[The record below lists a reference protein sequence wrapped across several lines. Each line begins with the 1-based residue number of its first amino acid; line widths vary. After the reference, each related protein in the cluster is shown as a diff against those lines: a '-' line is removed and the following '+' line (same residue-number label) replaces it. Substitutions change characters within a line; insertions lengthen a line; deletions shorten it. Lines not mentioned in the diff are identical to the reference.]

1 MRVSTASTY
10 ESSVNTLQR
19 RQQELSVAQGQL
31 TSGKKVSKPS
41 DDPTGAARA
50 ERALIEQTRGETTL
64 RVVDASRNAMTLSEG
79 ALGDAVDLVQTA
91 REALVSA
98 GNGSYTAGE
107 RQAVALQLR
116 ELRSQLLNVANQQD
130 GNGGY
135 LFGGQG
141 VQTAPFLDAVGGVDY
156 ASTGGQ
162 INGSANER
170 LPLSVDGEQ
179 VWLQARSGNGVF
191 TTDAA
196 AANTGSGW
204 ISAGNV
210 TDPAALQDQA
220 YSLSFGTDASGAAT
234 YSVAL
239 ADGSAATDSAG
250 NPITDRP
257 YSSGKSITDIPGMA
271 FAVHG
276 KPSTGD
282 TFSIEPSRPDLSVF
296 DALDRSLAVLSDPNA
311 NSGEVMQAVNA
322 GLRDMDQALSSF
334 SSARAMVG
342 ETLNRID
349 GLADRT
355 DARILSAK
363 TTRSNAED
371 LDMVGAI
378 SDFSNKQTSYQAA
391 LQSYSL
397 VQKLSLFNYI
407 GN

>member
-10 ESSVNTLQR
+10 ESSINTLQR
-19 RQQELSVAQGQL
+19 RQQELSLAQGQL
-31 TSGKKVSKPS
+31 TSGKKIGKPS

-64 RVVDASRNAMTLSEG
+64 RVIDASRNAMTLSEG

-91 REALVSA
+91 REALMAA
-98 GNGSYTAGE
+98 GNGSYTVGE
-107 RQAVALQLR
+107 RKAVALQLS
-116 ELRSQLLNVANQQD
+116 ELRNQLLNVANQQD

-162 INGSANER
+162 INGATDER
-170 LPLSVDGEQ
+170 LPLSVDGQ
-179 VWLQARSGNGVF
+179 QIWLQARSGNGVF
-191 TTDAA
+191 TTAADAA
-196 AANTGSGW
+196 NSGSGW
-204 ISAGNV
+204 VNAGQV
-210 TDPAALQDQA
+210 TDPAA
-220 YSLSFGTDASGAAT
+220 YTGKSYEVSF
-234 YSVAL
+234 
-239 ADGSAATDSAG
+239 SAG
-250 NPITDRP
+250 AGGALE
-257 YSSGKSITDIPGMA
+257 YSITDSDGASIASNQPYSAGKAITDVPGVA
-271 FAVHG
+271 FTISG
-276 KPSTGD
+276 TPSATGTPPD
-282 TFSIEPSRPDLSVF
+282 RFTVAPSQPELSVF
-296 DALDRSLAVLSDPNA
+296 DALDRALAVLNDPNA
-311 NSGEVMQAVNA
+311 NPGQVMQGVNA

-342 ETLNRID
+342 ETLNRLD
-349 GLADRT
+349 GVGDRT
-355 DARILSAK
+355 DARILSSK

-371 LDMVGAI
+371 LDMVEAI

-391 LQSYSL
+391 LQSYAQ

>member
-19 RQQELSVAQGQL
+19 RQQELSLAQSQL
-31 TSGKKVSKPS
+31 TSGKKISKPS

-50 ERALIEQTRGETTL
+50 ERALIEQTRSETTL
-64 RVVDASRNAMTLSEG
+64 RMVDTSRNAMTLSEG

-91 REALVSA
+91 REALMAA
-98 GNGSYTAGE
+98 GNGSYTASE

-116 ELRSQLLNVANQQD
+116 ELRNQLLNVANQQD

-156 ASTGGQ
+156 AATGGQ
-162 INGSANER
+162 INGSVNER

-191 TTDAA
+191 TTAA
-196 AANTGSGW
+196 AASNSGSGW
-204 ISAGNV
+204 ITAGSV

-220 YSLSFGTDASGAAT
+220 YTLSLGTGAGGAAT
-234 YSVAL
+234 YSVTL

-250 NPITDRP
+250 NPISDRP
-257 YSSGKSITDIPGMA
+257 YSPGKSIRDVPGMA
-271 FAVHG
+271 FAVNG
-276 KPSTGD
+276 TPTAGD

-296 DALDRSLAVLSDPNA
+296 DALDRSLAVLNDPNA
-311 NSGEVMQAVNA
+311 NTGEVMQAVNT

-334 SSARAMVG
+334 SSARSMVG
-342 ETLNRID
+342 ETLNRLD

-371 LDMVGAI
+371 IDMVAAI